1 MTDEILDQCVDA
13 GIAKRDEL
21 CGGGIVALATQ
32 SVEQLQRQI
41 IEAAIEKYIDLVE
54 K

>member
-13 GIAKRDEL
+13 GMAKRNEL
-21 CGGGIVALATQ
+21 CSGSISVLATQ